1 MDNLEHLAKS
11 EKQNS
16 NPPKILDLTYLEN
29 LRITSSSTHVYFSI
43 SDSALK
49 RVWVKTVVE
58 ARQFVDVTPIEYG
71 MITFITAVAEQ
82 CTDNLTGG
90 VVILHKQNLKCSDGK
105 KPLPADDWPQR
116 LLLLLL
122 GITTLL
128 WRLCD
133 IRYVVIVQISDHD
146 IDLGLIFFRE
156 SLTFPSRGIPDF
168 PVPVLILMVTGR
180 LPLGSN
186 PIVASTM
193 GTCHQPDSRSRI
205 ALGWTSGIPSI
216 VQQWNV
222 HICKLS

>member
-1 MDNLEHLAKS
+1 MDQLAH
-11 EKQNS
+11 Q
-16 NPPKILDLTYLEN
+16 TWVV
-29 LRITSSSTHVYFSI
+29 TFSI
-43 SDSALK
+43 RSRFSIWVWGET
-49 RVWVKTVVE
+49 RVGKGWLAEIVHLLLLVEVDCSSTVVE

-90 VVILHKQNLKCSDGK
+90 VVILHKQNLECSDGK

-133 IRYVVIVQISDHD
+133 IRYLVIVQISDHD

-186 PIVASTM
+186 PIVAPTM
-193 GTCHQPDSRSRI
+193 RTCHQPDSRSRI
-205 ALGWTSGIPSI
+205 ALGWTSRIPTI